1 MARGDTEYYDVD
13 WDRFGEIVIER
24 WQKKMLEKDIWDTGN
39 LYRSIVY
46 NYRATN
52 AMNQVMSRGSGATFG
67 DVKVPDMLSFS
78 FPMYGIYV
86 ERGVGRGYTR
96 GNGGDLVKFK
106 GVGRGRER
114 RTWYYRIFAN
124 ERHKLGEMAAKIY
137 GRAAAS
143 MIHTIETHSVSRS
156 RGQSGEL
163 YASRHT

>member
-1 MARGDTEYYDVD
+1 MAKDHGTRGGTEDFRVN

-24 WQKKMLEKDIWDTGN
+24 WQKRMLDKDIFDTGN
-39 LYRSIVY
+39 LYRSIEY
-46 NYRATN
+46 GYRATN
-52 AMNQVMSRGSGATFG
+52 ALNQVVGRGQASEVKAGTIP
-67 DVKVPDMLSFS
+67 DVFTFS

-124 ERHKLGEMAAKIY
+124 ERHKLGEMVAEAY

-143 MIHTIETHSVSRS
+143 MIHTIETRS
-156 RGQSGEL
+156 IGTPRGH
-163 YASRHT
+163 ASTK

>member
-1 MARGDTEYYDVD
+1 MPRDYGTRGTTEEFRVD

-24 WQKKMLEKDIWDTGN
+24 WQKKMLEKDIYDTGN
-39 LYRSIVY
+39 LYRSIEY
-46 NYRATN
+46 GYRASN
-52 AMNQVMSRGSGATFG
+52 ALGQIVGRGHASEVKAGTIPDVFTFR
-67 DVKVPDMLSFS
+67 

-114 RTWYYRIFAN
+114 RTWYYRIFAH
-124 ERHKLGEMAAKIY
+124 ERHRLGELVAEQY

-143 MIHTIETHSVSRS
+143 MIHTIEVKKLYF
-156 RGQSGEL
+156 SGV
-163 YASRHT
+163 